1 MRLFYIPDFVRDLA
15 YMSIKEVESFLLQRL
30 CTCRDLPAA
39 DILQHLSCL
48 PAEVVTQV
56 EEATCKRRA
65 NTAWKALQTGLLAQP
80 HGLVELSLVMERTNK
95 QLVNIIDMGE
105 ATYRLLVIFFL
116 I

>member
-1 MRLFYIPDFVRDLA
+1 MRDLA
-15 YMSIKEVESFLLQRL
+15 YMSIGEVESFLLQRL

-39 DILQHLSCL
+39 NILQHLSCL

-56 EEATCKRRA
+56 EEATSKHRA

-80 HGLVELSLVMERTNK
+80 HGLVELSLVMEQTNK

-105 ATYRLLVIFFL
+105 ATCRNFFL
-116 I
+116 FEL